1 MKNFNLSIV
10 FLLFTLSLTA
20 QELPSTLEKA
30 YDTYLKE
37 FPATKVY
44 LHTDRSLYK
53 INETLWFTAYIVD
66 AENKPAEQ
74 QQILFAELIDPKG
87 NVVKRWHIKKQNNQ
101 VFKGDF
107 VMGQGNI
114 GGIYKIRAYTSWM
127 RNWGKDAYF
136 EKEITVQNIVTPR
149 LLMKLDFEKEAY
161 SASQEVVAKLEVREP
176 NNEPLS
182 DYNLN
187 YTVSIGGKKLFT
199 KTTQTDTEGN
209 AAIRFDLP
217 KNLNTIDGLLN
228 IMIDFEGATE
238 SISRSIPIVLNNVMV
253 QFFPEGGYI
262 MNDTKNNIAFKATN
276 EFGKPADIKGILK
289 NKKGE
294 TVSTF
299 ESFHQ
304 GMGSFELAAQSDE
317 KYTIELTEPTN
328 QTFDLPKALN
338 TGIGIRQVN
347 QTKEKTSFYI
357 HTSTPQTIHLVAEVA
372 GKIQYSQT
380 IPNAKSGIYDIKTDT
395 FPIGIMKLTVFDAEL
410 HPQTERLT
418 FINSNRELNIDI
430 KFSKEKYSPGERVNL
445 YFTVKDEI
453 GKGVPGHFSL
463 AVVDDKWHTFADDKQ
478 DNILSYLLMSSE
490 LKGEVFEPNFYFKKS
505 KKAKKKA
512 KQAKA
517 LDYVMMT
524 HGWRRF
530 NWREIMEQQNTAWAS
545 KIKYPKNQVY
555 LRGTV
560 MMNGKKQKGA
570 KVFFANDKTQFV
582 KTNDEGFFELSVDL
596 DKQKNP
602 YQKVIAKYRG
612 FEAYMTVNWNYLHY
626 ELPSFNQK
634 TIPTANIQD
643 LKNKLEVQLETVK
656 ITPPIQL
663 PIAAINTR
671 NDVAKALSS
680 VSGVRMNATSIS
692 TITRENISL
701 NSSMIQ
707 SIPVNLSDMSEIVVV
722 GYGTYDNGGIL
733 ANGYSM
739 DVNINTLN
747 TPRLSMQPI
756 NNNSQQFY
764 YGRAF
769 QQPRYNQNRIRNHQA
784 NHPATLLWLPHI
796 ISSKEGNAHC
806 FFYATEKNTTY
817 RVIIEGTSDNGQI
830 GRNETTFVVES
841 PFNVEIK
848 MPEFVTTGDKFLTS
862 ILLKNNTDKRISVNL
877 FHPNE
882 IKNNRN
888 SAYLKLPSDAYKP
901 IIIPP
906 NSYKRQEFLFDAGDK
921 ELSRYLVFNVRSSTC
936 TERQQLMVKV
946 QSKGFERGFSFS
958 DNVIS
963 KKVSF
968 ELDEFEPN
976 SLVAQFNAYP
986 NITAE
991 LADGVKSML
1000 REPHGCFEQ
1009 VSSSNYPNVYAM
1021 IYMKEMKVDDPAAK
1035 KLARKYM
1042 SSAYAKLAG
1051 YECVDGGFDWY
1062 GDNPAD
1068 ERLTAYGLLEFM
1080 DMKKV
1085 YRRVNQNMI
1094 DRTAAWL
1101 TTRLNPD
1108 GTWKGGYYGYKRYG
1122 AVHNAYITYAM
1133 SVYGKINIEKSIQN
1147 VTQEATQSLDWYRL
1161 ALATMSNWNVGN
1173 NKKASELLDI
1183 LVAEI
1188 DKKTMD
1194 TPFIQKTVTYS
1205 YGHSANVETW
1215 ALIAQA
1221 LIQQN
1226 RTEHQSLIVPLI
1238 QRLSA
1243 SKTRRGYFGS
1253 TQATVQALKALVD
1266 YSKSTE
1272 QIIAKGQIKLIV
1284 NGKVVLF
1291 RKYSSADKRAINFD
1305 LKSYLKQGTNTFEV
1319 KIENSNKEIP
1329 YTVATRWR
1337 TQKPSSSPNCQFDF
1351 NTAIAQNEVKS
1362 GETVRL
1368 TATLKNPSKEDL
1380 FNPIALV
1387 GIPSGL
1393 SLQPWQLKELQERK
1407 AFDYYEL
1414 QDNYLVLY
1422 FRNLKGNETKNIHL
1436 DLKAEVVGSYKG
1448 GASSAY
1454 LYYGAED
1461 KKWQSGLDVVV
1472 SK

>member
-1 MKNFNLSIV
+1 MKNFNLSIA

-20 QELPSTLEKA
+20 QELPSNLEKA
-30 YDTYLKE
+30 YNTYLKE
-37 FPATKVY
+37 FPTTKVY
-44 LHTDRSLYK
+44 LHTDRTLYK
-53 INETLWFTAYIVD
+53 INETLWFTAYVVD
-66 AENKPAEQ
+66 AENKPTEQ
-74 QQILFAELIDPKG
+74 HQVLFAELIDPKG
-87 NVVKRWHIKKQNNQ
+87 NVVKRWHLKKHANQ
-101 VFKGDF
+101 AFNGDF

-114 GGIYKIRAYTSWM
+114 GGIYKIRAYTNWM
-127 RNWGKDAYF
+127 RNWGDDFYF
-136 EKEITVQNIVTPR
+136 EKEITVQNIATPR

-161 SASQEVVAKLEVREP
+161 SAAEEVVAELEVREP

-182 DYNLN
+182 LYSFD

-199 KTTQTDTEGN
+199 KTVQTNSEGN
-209 AAIRFDLP
+209 ATVRFSLP
-217 KNLNTIDGLLN
+217 KELKTIDGLLN

-262 MNDTKNNIAFKATN
+262 MNNTKNNIAFKATN

-294 TVSTF
+294 TIATF

-304 GMGSFELAAQSDE
+304 GMGAFELAAQSDE
-317 KYTIELTEPTN
+317 KYTVELTKPTN

-347 QTKEKTSFYI
+347 QTHEKASFHI

-372 GKIQYSQT
+372 GKIQYSRT
-380 IPNAKSGIYDIKTDT
+380 IANAKSGIYDIKTDT
-395 FPIGIMKLTVFDAEL
+395 FPIGIMKLTVFDAQL
-410 HPQTERLT
+410 HPQAERLT
-418 FINSNRELNIDI
+418 FINSNRTLNIDV
-430 KFSKEKYSPGERVNL
+430 KFNKEKYSPGERIHL
-445 YFTVKDEI
+445 YCVVKDEL
-453 GKGVPGHFSL
+453 GKGVSGHFSL

-478 DNILSYLLMSSE
+478 DNILSCLLMSSE
-490 LKGEVFEPNFYFKKS
+490 LKGDVFEPNFYFKES
-505 KKAKKKA
+505 KKKE

-530 NWREIMEQQNTAWAS
+530 NWREIVEQQNAAWAS
-545 KIKYPKNQVY
+545 KIKYPKNRVY
-555 LRGTV
+555 LKGTV
-560 MMNGKKQKGA
+560 VMNGKVQKGA
-570 KVFFANDKTQFV
+570 KVFFQNSKTQFV
-582 KTNDEGFFELSVDL
+582 KTNKEGFFELPVDVEN
-596 DKQKNP
+596 QKNP
-602 YQKVIAKYRG
+602 NQRVIAKYRG
-612 FEAYMTVNWNYLHY
+612 FEAYININWNFLHY
-626 ELPSFNQK
+626 ELPSFNKK
-634 TIPTANIQD
+634 TEPIANVQD
-643 LKNKLEVQLETVK
+643 LKNKLEVKLETVK
-656 ITPPIQL
+656 VTPPIEL
-663 PIAAINTR
+663 PIAVINSR
-671 NDVAKALSS
+671 QDVAKALSY
-680 VSGVRMNATSIS
+680 VNGVQASAMNATSIQ
-692 TITRENISL
+692 IMREDISNIP
-701 NSSMIQ
+701 M
-707 SIPVNLSDMSEIVVV
+707 NLSEASEIVVV
-722 GYGTYDNGGIL
+722 GYGTYNNGGDL
-733 ANGYSM
+733 ESNYSM
-739 DVNINTLN
+739 DVNINTAN
-747 TPRLSMQPI
+747 APRLWMNPI
-756 NNNSQQFY
+756 ASNSQQFY

-769 QQPRYNQNRIRNHQA
+769 QQPRYNQNQVQNNPN
-784 NHPATLLWLPHI
+784 NHPATLLWMPHI
-796 ISSKEGNAHC
+796 LTDKNGSSH
-806 FFYATEKNTTY
+806 FSFYATERNTTY
-817 RVIIEGTSDNGQI
+817 RAIIEGASDEGKV
-830 GRNETTFVVES
+830 GRSETTFVVES
-841 PFNVEIK
+841 PFNVEVK
-848 MPEFVTTGDKFLTS
+848 MPEFVTTGDQFLVS
-862 ILLKNNTDKRISVNL
+862 ILLKNNTDKAITVSLSHPSEVRNNSNL
-877 FHPNE
+877 V
-882 IKNNRN
+882 
-888 SAYLKLPSDAYKP
+888 YLKLPSDAYKP
-901 IIIPP
+901 IVIPP
-906 NSYKRQEFLFDAGDK
+906 NDYKRQEFLLDAGAA
-921 ELSRYLVFNVRSSTC
+921 ELSRYLVMEVRAGTF

-958 DNVIS
+958 DNAYS

-968 ELDEFEPN
+968 ELDDFEPN
-976 SLVAQFNAYP
+976 SLVAEFNAYP
-986 NITAE
+986 NITGE

-1021 IYMKEMKVDDPAAK
+1021 IYMEEMKVEDPEAK

-1042 SSAYAKLAG
+1042 SSAYTKLAG

-1062 GDNPAD
+1062 GESPAD

-1085 YRRVNQNMI
+1085 YSRVNQNMI

-1101 TTRLNPD
+1101 TTRLNND
-1108 GTWKGGYYGYKRYG
+1108 GTWQGGYYGYSHYQ
-1122 AVHNAYITYAM
+1122 AVHNAYITHAM

-1147 VTQEATQSLDWYRL
+1147 VTQEASQSLDWYRL

-1173 NKKASELLDI
+1173 HKKANELLDV

-1194 TPFIQKTVTYS
+1194 NPFIQKTVTYS

-1215 ALIAQA
+1215 SLIAQA
-1221 LIQQN
+1221 LIQQG
-1226 RTEHQSLIVPLI
+1226 RKEHQTLMLQLI
-1238 QRLSA
+1238 QRIST
-1243 SKTRRGYFGS
+1243 SKTGRGYFGS

-1266 YSKSTE
+1266 YAKTTE
-1272 QIIAKGQIKLIV
+1272 QIIAKGQIKVIV
-1284 NGKVVLF
+1284 NDKLVLVRNF
-1291 RKYSSADKRAINFD
+1291 SSADKRAIDFN
-1305 LKSYLKQGTNTFEV
+1305 LSSYLKKGTNTFEV

-1329 YTVATRWR
+1329 YTVAASWK
-1337 TQKPSSSPNCQFDF
+1337 TQNPSSSPNCLFDF

-1414 QDNYLVLY
+1414 QDNYLILY

-1436 DLKAEVVGSYKG
+1436 DLKADVEGSYKG

-1461 KKWQSGLDVVV
+1461 KKWQSGLDIVVV
-1472 SK
+1472 K